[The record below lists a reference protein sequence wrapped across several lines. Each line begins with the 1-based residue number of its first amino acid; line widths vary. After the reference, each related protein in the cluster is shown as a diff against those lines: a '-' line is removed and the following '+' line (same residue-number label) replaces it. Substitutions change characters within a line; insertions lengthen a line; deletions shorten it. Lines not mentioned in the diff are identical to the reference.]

1 MSSAQDCQNF
11 EYLSQSMTEE
21 EEGKAGMQES
31 SEEEERELNKEKQEP
46 VSDTTPSL
54 PEAAEKHLETVQFLC
69 LNAIRGIRQ
78 SLLDYYA
85 HNKF

>member
-11 EYLSQSMTEE
+11 EYLSQSVTEE

-31 SEEEERELNKEKQEP
+31 SEEERELNKEKLEP

-54 PEAAEKHLETVQFLC
+54 PEVAEKHLETVQFLC